1 LKKARRLL
9 LLLMLKKKGTKRA
22 AVGTNITV
30 IANDIT
36 ANTITDMR
44 NPKLTWKTW
53 NRRLLKLK

>member
-36 ANTITDMR
+36 ANTITDTS
-44 NPKLTWKTW
+44 NPKLTSKTW
-53 NRRLLKLK
+53 NRRL

>member
-36 ANTITDMR
+36 ANTITDTS

-53 NRRLLKLK
+53 NRRH